1 MPEKLKS
8 KKASEMQAA
17 PSKKASE
24 QQIPEKNKGLKP
36 IPPENKGLKK
46 LPQRVR
52 NKMGYMQRGGSVM
65 VPVKLGK
72 NKPTK
77 IL

>member
-1 MPEKLKS
+1 MK
-8 KKASEMQAA
+8 AA

-46 LPQRVR
+46 LPRRVR
-52 NKMGYMQRGGSVM
+52 NKKGFMQRGGSVT